1 MKAILTTSAIAGLA
15 LLAHAQ
21 NPAQPKPPVPPVPPV
36 PAAEPARPAVPAV
49 PAAPA
54 PAPGAARPAVPV
66 PGAVPAPGVQRARLN
81 PDAQLIPANGEIGGA
96 NLDDQDV
103 ADEYTKYTGK
113 RVLLSSATQNM
124 EIRFVQKG
132 PLTYRQ
138 AADLLVKVLDME
150 GYVFVPSGANEVKLL
165 PKAQGSGANGPGELE
180 GIIDNPADIPDG
192 DDYISYF
199 MKLGFIKPEE
209 AVRTFTQSVHGLGP
223 GAKIAPVPNA
233 SAVLITGKATFV
245 RKLINQ
251 QRYIDV
257 AAGNVATAW
266 VQLKFADAEEL
277 ATTLNEIMNAQQQR
291 KTTAGVT
298 TAGTATRANTG
309 SRPPVPGAAAR
320 TQAAAS
326 AGAAAGEDIPVQIV
340 ANPRLNKIFIMG
352 RPVDIVFV
360 EGLAREFD
368 SPPNRNN
375 FIKRKLRFMIASDF
389 LQVAADAL
397 EAAAGPAAGQQG
409 GARGSSRQTTQNR
422 SQTTQNRNP
431 NQGGQTGN
439 RSNVDSV
446 EAFNVSEVPESMVV
460 GKTFI
465 VADNLANS
473 ILVQGPPESLRIV
486 SELIDKL
493 DGRPQQVMI
502 STVFGQISLGNDRD
516 VGVSWARVSKD
527 GVPRTTTDASGNTV
541 FVRDANGN
549 IIRDADP
556 SRNRAGAGSIGNTFT
571 DLLGL
576 TNLDGLA
583 ASASSGLNV
592 YGRVKDITA
601 ALRALQVYTD
611 FKVLSRPTVYT
622 ANNRVAVISS
632 GRRIAVPTN
641 TFQSGANNGVS
652 QSTNIEYRDVLLRFE
667 VVPLINSEHEVT
679 LRISLLN
686 EDTQGNQEI
695 DGNLIPTIVTESIST
710 TVTVP
715 NNSTVIL
722 GGLVTETSTKTKS
735 GVPVLMRIPGLGR
748 LFSRTTK
755 NVNRRELL
763 IFIQPKI
770 VGGDDDQYEAQ
781 ADMESRYKGSGATRD
796 FADGVLPG
804 RPKPKVAAPRKS
816 GSKRTIPTAGKRPYL
831 RYPTRR

>member
-1 MKAILTTSAIAGLA
+1 MKILTAILLTLSLVVNSQ
-15 LLAHAQ
+15 AQ
-21 NPAQPKPPVPPVPPV
+21 TPAPPVPPK
-36 PAAEPARPAVPAV
+36 AAV
-49 PAAPA
+49 PAATPAKPAAPAKVVPPVVNPAPPA
-54 PAPGAARPAVPV
+54 PAP
-66 PGAVPAPGVQRARLN
+66 VQAKHN
-81 PDAQLIPANGEIGGA
+81 PDALLPGNIEGMNW
-96 NLDDQDV
+96 DDEDV
-103 ADEYTKYTGK
+103 ANAYSQYTGQ
-113 RVLLSSATQNM
+113 RVLLSSATMNM

-132 PLTYRQ
+132 PLTNRQ
-138 AADLLVKVLDME
+138 AASLLVKVLDME
-150 GYVFVPSGANEVKLL
+150 GYVFVPSGTNEVKLL
-165 PKAQGSGANGPGELE
+165 PKGQGTGANGPGELE
-180 GIIDNPADIPDG
+180 GIIDNPADIPEG

-199 MKLGFIKPEE
+199 MKLAFIKPEE
-209 AVRTFTQSVHGLGP
+209 AVRTFTQSIHGLGP

-251 QRYIDV
+251 KRYIDV
-257 AAGNVATAW
+257 AAGNVSTAW
-266 VQLKFADAEEL
+266 VQLRFADAEEL

-298 TAGTATRANTG
+298 TAGASRNTG
-309 SRPPVPGAAAR
+309 GNRPPVPRAAA
-320 TQAAAS
+320 TQSAS
-326 AGAAAGEDIPVQIV
+326 SGGVAAGEDIPVQIV
-340 ANPRLNKIFIMG
+340 ASPRLNKIFIMG

-368 SPPNRNN
+368 SPPNTNN

-389 LQVAADAL
+389 LQVAANAL
-397 EAAAGPAAGQQG
+397 EAAAGPSSSQQG
-409 GARGSSRQTTQNR
+409 TQGGRQTTQNR
-422 SQTTQNRNP
+422 NQTNQNNR
-431 NQGGQTGN
+431 QTNN
-439 RSNVDSV
+439 RQSGSGTNVDSV

-502 STVFGQISLGNDRD
+502 STVFGQITLGEDRDFGVSLGRI
-516 VGVSWARVSKD
+516 AD
-527 GVPRTTTDASGNTV
+527 GG
-541 FVRDANGN
+541 
-549 IIRDADP
+549 
-556 SRNRAGAGSIGNTFT
+556 SREGAGSIGAAGPLQNLAGLGTIAGLNTAGAAGLN
-571 DLLGL
+571 DSSSLGL
-576 TNLDGLA
+576 NL
-583 ASASSGLNV
+583 
-592 YGRVKDITA
+592 YGRIKDFTGMI
-601 ALRALQVYTD
+601 RALETHTD

-641 TFQSGANNGVS
+641 TFTSGATTGTT

-686 EDTQGNQEI
+686 EDTQGVQII
-695 DGNLIPTIVTESIST
+695 DENEIPTIVTESIST

-715 NNSTVIL
+715 NHSTVVL

-735 GVPVLMRIPGLGR
+735 GVPVLSRIPALGR

-755 NVNRRELL
+755 NVTRRELL

-770 VGGDDDQYEAQ
+770 VVDEESQQEAQ
-781 ADMESRYKGSGATRD
+781 TEMEHLYDGSKPIRD

-804 RPKPKVAAPRKS
+804 KPKSKAVAPRKS
-816 GSKRTIPTAGKRPYL
+816 SSKSTIPTTSQRPSL